1 MIKNEIF
8 KLENITKEFSDGTI
22 ALNDIS
28 LSIKSGVTVI
38 IGPSGSGK
46 STLLRTLNLIEEPSM
61 GNIYYK
67 ENVINDK
74 IYNINL
80 HRQQVGMVFQN
91 FHLFP
96 HLTVLDNLNLAQIE
110 VLKKDKEEALRTSLH
125 YLERVGLLSKASNY
139 PNQLSGG
146 QKQRIAIARS
156 LCMNPEVILFDEP
169 TSALD
174 PEMIKEVLIVMKELA
189 NEGMNMIIVTHEM
202 DFAQAFAD
210 LVIVVDEGKIIETGT
225 PKEIFNNPKNE
236 RTKTFLENVT
246 YKVI

>member
-28 LSIKSGVTVI
+28 LSIKNGVTVI

-96 HLTVLDNLNLAQIE
+96 HLTVLDNLNLAQVE